1 MFDQCKNLTTIK
13 ASGFGPFG
21 QNGMTVDEVLA
32 NFASLN
38 IPKTEHGVM
47 VTCTNGSVTVRQGSG
62 SSSSS

>member
-1 MFDQCKNLTTIK
+1 MFSQCKNLTTIE
-13 ASGFGPFG
+13 ASGFGPSD
-21 QNGMTVDEVLA
+21 QNGMTADEVLA

-47 VTCTNGSVTVRQGSG
+47 VTCIGGTVTVRQGSG